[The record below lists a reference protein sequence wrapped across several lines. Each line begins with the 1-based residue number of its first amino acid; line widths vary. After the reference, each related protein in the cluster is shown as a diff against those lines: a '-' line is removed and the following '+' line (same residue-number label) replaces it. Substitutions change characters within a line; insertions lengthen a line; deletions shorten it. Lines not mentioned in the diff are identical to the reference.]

1 MQKDANT
8 ILLFTEHRAAI
19 DYLLDEDAGKLVK
32 ALFAY
37 ADEGILPDF
46 NGPMMSLFT
55 SASLLYPQEHQ
66 PSGLHHYQIE
76 DSSIGNMQTHHQTRP
91 LLYIAFLYRNHP

>member
-19 DYLLDEDAGKLVK
+19 DYLSDEDAGKLIK

-37 ADEGILPDF
+37 VDVATKHTKQ
-46 NGPMMSLFT
+46 NARRT
-55 SASLLYPQEHQ
+55 A
-66 PSGLHHYQIE
+66 
-76 DSSIGNMQTHHQTRP
+76 QTR
-91 LLYIAFLYRNHP
+91 